1 MTIKKIKD
9 MRNSKNIRLLNK
21 YKLLNFISKSADLIL
36 IDSIHINISL
46 TIPSQQT
53 ENVLGYAKRE
63 WISSS
68 WTITAAPAVVC
79 MQWATAPFA
88 SGKRN
93 MFICNAS
100 RSDAH
105 IQMKIL
111 ISKNENHSALISTII
126 TQQALMNNR
135 RDQQVTK
142 NTSRVL

>member
-63 WISSS
+63 
-68 WTITAAPAVVC
+68 
-79 MQWATAPFA
+79 
-88 SGKRN
+88 
-93 MFICNAS
+93 
-100 RSDAH
+100 
-105 IQMKIL
+105 
-111 ISKNENHSALISTII
+111 
-126 TQQALMNNR
+126 
-135 RDQQVTK
+135 
-142 NTSRVL
+142 